1 MNQRKINSTYSN
13 PASLRNLL
21 MLALVFFVFP
31 FQGCETSEFNKDAAA
46 RVGDKFLLTSEVKQM
61 IPKGTKSNDSL
72 QIARNYI
79 NAWVRKQTIIQH
91 AEKNLPEDLTNF
103 EKKMEDYRNSLLVY
117 TYEKELVKQQL
128 DTVVTDIEIQDYYE
142 NNLNNFEL
150 KENILLSDFVIFNPE
165 IADKQLITQLLQS
178 DSLSD
183 RQQLEE
189 YCKEI
194 EADYFLDEEEWVF
207 FNDLIKYIPIK
218 TYNQENFLKNNNFVE
233 VRDSLNVY
241 LLRIK
246 DFKIKESISPLDF
259 EKENIRMIILNQRKT
274 QLLERM
280 ESALFQEALKSNK
293 IEIY

>member
-1 MNQRKINSTYSN
+1 
-13 PASLRNLL
+13 L
-21 MLALVFFVFP
+21 
-31 FQGCETSEFNKDAAA
+31 EE
-46 RVGDKFLLTSEVKQM
+46 
-61 IPKGTKSNDSL
+61 
-72 QIARNYI
+72 
-79 NAWVRKQTIIQH
+79 
-91 AEKNLPEDLTNF
+91 
-103 EKKMEDYRNSLLVY
+103 KMEDYRSSLLVY
-117 TYEKELVKQQL
+117 SYEKELVKQQL

-178 DSLSD
+178 DSLAD

-218 TYNQENFLKNNNFVE
+218 TFNQENFLENNDFVE
-233 VRDSLNVY
+233 VNDSLNVY